1 MSAATQEPHSQRT
14 QAICRVG
21 TLAALAHSLLMEERF
36 ASSAQLRV
44 KDGNASDVPQTCTN
58 PARQASPAS
67 ASLGCSKDRHRRPE
81 RREATARNV
90 YNCDD
95 RRIRTICMP
104 ILMSDINLYM
114 VSLARQQRRSLTWP
128 ASTEHQRLGRVQ
140 SVSAWA
146 RARWLDSRLDAI
158 WDVRRQ
164 PERGVGTFAF
174 TLSTFP
180 CGSGRRRAAARSWRL
195 LRESESNG
203 SQLTLDLS
211 SIGNYVLL
219 HHVIP
224 RLAQHNL
231 LSS

>member
-1 MSAATQEPHSQRT
+1 MCHRRAQTLQGRLSPPMPHSAAQRT
-14 QAICRVG
+14 SIAVKKDVKQ
-21 TLAALAHSLLMEERF
+21 
-36 ASSAQLRV
+36 QLE
-44 KDGNASDVPQTCTN
+44 TYTT
-58 PARQASPAS
+58 
-67 ASLGCSKDRHRRPE
+67 
-81 RREATARNV
+81 ATT
-90 YNCDD
+90 DESEP
-95 RRIRTICMP
+95 ICMP
-104 ILMSDINLYM
+104 IHMSDINLYM

-146 RARWLDSRLDAI
+146 TARYFQVVLTPGWLDSRLDAI
-158 WDVRRQ
+158 WDARRQ

-219 HHVIP
+219 HHIIP

>member
-1 MSAATQEPHSQRT
+1 MCHRRAQTLQGRLSPPMPHSAAQRT
-14 QAICRVG
+14 SIAVKKDVKQ
-21 TLAALAHSLLMEERF
+21 
-36 ASSAQLRV
+36 QLE
-44 KDGNASDVPQTCTN
+44 TYTT
-58 PARQASPAS
+58 
-67 ASLGCSKDRHRRPE
+67 
-81 RREATARNV
+81 ATT
-90 YNCDD
+90 DESEP
-95 RRIRTICMP
+95 ICMP
-104 ILMSDINLYM
+104 IHMSDINLYM

-146 RARWLDSRLDAI
+146 RSRLDAI